1 MQAKNYHNEIS
12 TQQEFEALF
21 NFATIGIVV
30 TEERGR
36 IVNFN
41 RQAQNQFGYGLEEI
55 LGQTVEVLIPSAY
68 HSRHEGYRHSF
79 YNNPQPR
86 EMGHGRD
93 LFAKKKDGSVFPVE
107 VSLSNYAI
115 NGKLY
120 VIAFVIDITVR
131 KEQEAVV
138 LNQKTELE
146 SVTSEVKQLNAGL
159 EKKVEDR
166 TKMLR
171 ETLSALE
178 MSKVELSESLNKEKE
193 LGELKSRFVT
203 MASHEFKTPL
213 STILSSAFLLDQY
226 NETNAPEKRS
236 KHIDRIK
243 NAVGDMKLILDDF
256 LSLGKLEE
264 GLIQSNVFDLT
275 AAECFKVIE
284 NTIQEMHVNLKRYQ
298 KIIFVTEGIKNV
310 LLDKNLLKNILI
322 NLLSNAIKFSVDNG
336 VIEVFCSITEDDFS
350 LSVKDM
356 GIGISEED
364 TQHLFERFFR
374 AKNAINIKGTG
385 LGLHIVAKY
394 LKLMSG
400 SIEMKSAINEG
411 SEFTIHIP
419 QINKAINEKNIG
431 N

>member
-1 MQAKNYHNEIS
+1 MAVNDYKKEIN
-12 TQQEFEALF
+12 TQNEFEALF

-30 TEERGR
+30 TDADGT

-41 RQAQNQFGYGLEEI
+41 KQAEIQFGFSKEEV
-55 LGQTVEVLIPSAY
+55 LDKKVEVLLPAAV
-68 HSRHEGYRHSF
+68 HFKHRGYRNSF
-79 YNNPQPR
+79 YENPQPR
-86 EMGHGRD
+86 QMGHGRD
-93 LFAKKKDGSVFPVE
+93 LFAQKNDGSVFPVE
-107 VSLSNYAI
+107 VSLSNYSI
-115 NGKLY
+115 GGKLY

-138 LNQKTELE
+138 FNQKEELE
-146 SVTSEVKQLNAGL
+146 RVTTQIKQLNAGL

-178 MSKVELSESLNKEKE
+178 MSKVELSESLEKEKE

-226 NETNAPEKRS
+226 NETAASDKRG

-264 GLIQSNVFDLT
+264 GLIQANLNLFRAD
-275 AAECFKVIE
+275 ECFVAIE
-284 NTIQEMHVNLKRYQ
+284 NTIHEMSVNLKKSQ
-298 KIIFVTEGIKNV
+298 KIIFEHAGNFDVVI
-310 LLDKNLLKNILI
+310 DKNLLKNILI
-322 NLLSNAIKFSVDNG
+322 NLLSNATKFSGDNC
-336 VIEVFCSITEDDFS
+336 IINVFCNITEDDFVLKVS
-350 LSVKDM
+350 DS
-356 GIGISEED
+356 GIGISDED
-364 TQHLFERFFR
+364 KIHLFERFFR
-374 AKNAINIKGTG
+374 AKNATNIQGTG
-385 LGLHIVAKY
+385 LGLHIIAKY
-394 LKLMSG
+394 LELMNG
-400 SIEMKSAINEG
+400 SIELESKINEG

-419 QINKAINEKNIG
+419 QNKTVDL
-431 N
+431 